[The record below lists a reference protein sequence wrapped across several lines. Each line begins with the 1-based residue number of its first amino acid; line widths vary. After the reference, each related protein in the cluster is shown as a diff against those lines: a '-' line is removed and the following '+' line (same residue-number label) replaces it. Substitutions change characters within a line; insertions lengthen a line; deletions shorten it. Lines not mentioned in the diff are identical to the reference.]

1 MEAFKARPF
10 AVCVLRLCVCVWD
23 GGGGGAQHA
32 EVGFQ
37 DGEKDN
43 DKTETRKEAN
53 NFHCLARVL
62 GSGPLCTLT
71 FVTVLWKNWHRFY

>member
-1 MEAFKARPF
+1 MEVSKVHPF
-10 AVCVLRLCVCVWD
+10 AVCVLRLCAWD
-23 GGGGGAQHA
+23 GGSAQLA

-37 DGEKDN
+37 DGAEDE
-43 DKTETRKEAN
+43 DKKETRKETN

-71 FVTVLWKNWHRFY
+71 FATFFWKSWHRLH